1 MLRGNKYKIK
11 EVNYKLNLNQTY
23 QYELKLLKSVPWD
36 FPSNPVVKNMS
47 CNAGV
52 MGSTP
57 GWGAKIPYTREQL
70 SHAAQLGS
78 LLAAIKTQ
86 DCQIDK

>member
-1 MLRGNKYKIK
+1 M
-11 EVNYKLNLNQTY
+11 NYKLNWNYKY

-36 FPSNPVVKNMS
+36 FPSNPAVKNMS

-57 GWGAKIPYTREQL
+57 GWGTKIPHTAGQL
-70 SHAAQLGS
+70 SRAAQLGS
-78 LLAAIKTQ
+78 LLAATKTQ
-86 DCQIDK
+86 DSQTDK